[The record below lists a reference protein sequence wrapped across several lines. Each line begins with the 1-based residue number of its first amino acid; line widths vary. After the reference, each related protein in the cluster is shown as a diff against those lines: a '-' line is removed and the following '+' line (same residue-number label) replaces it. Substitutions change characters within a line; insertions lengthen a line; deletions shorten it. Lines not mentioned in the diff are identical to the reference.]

1 MSLDR
6 ITLARKSGRER
17 FRDGSADLDF
27 DLLTFWQ
34 WSGSDLLSNSM
45 RGVLAE
51 FLVARA
57 LRAEAEG
64 VREEWASYDLTTENG
79 TKVEVKSAGYLQSW
93 YQKHLSQ
100 ISFVVPKRR
109 PWDANTNRLGG
120 VPVRPADVYVF
131 ALLSHKD
138 KATVDPMDVDQ
149 WTFFVLPTSVLDRR
163 KRSQH
168 SITLP
173 TLETLCGRSVS
184 FSGLRAAVLEAARC
198 REEAGGQSSTQQT
211 AHQGEINGR

>member
-6 ITLARKSGRER
+6 VTVARKSGRER
-17 FRDGSADLDF
+17 FRHGSADLGF

-51 FLVARA
+51 YLVARA
-57 LRAEAEG
+57 LRANADG
-64 VREEWASYDLTTENG
+64 AREEWASYDLTTENG

-93 YQKHLSQ
+93 YQKQVSQ

-109 PWDANTNRLGG
+109 PWDAETNRMGD
-120 VPVRPADVYVF
+120 VPARHADVYVF

-138 KATVDPMDVDQ
+138 KLTVDPMDLDQ
-149 WTFFVLPTSVLDRR
+149 WTFFALPTLVLDRR

-168 SITLP
+168 SITVR
-173 TLETLCGRSVS
+173 TLEAIGGRSVA
-184 FSGLRAAVLEAARC
+184 FGELRDAVIEAAR
-198 REEAGGQSSTQQT
+198 RQKDMADSPAQQAAGQEKLDQQ
-211 AHQGEINGR
+211 